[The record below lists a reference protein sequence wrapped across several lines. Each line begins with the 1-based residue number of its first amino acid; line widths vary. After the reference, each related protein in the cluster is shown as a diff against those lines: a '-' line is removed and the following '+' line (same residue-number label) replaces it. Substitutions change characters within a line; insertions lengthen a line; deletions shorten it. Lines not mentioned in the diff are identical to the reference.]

1 MSMNI
6 TSSVAALFVVLSCAA
21 CGGNTLDGG
30 SVGDR
35 SSPIA
40 AGQPDAA
47 TSTGEISPER
57 VAAAKAACDGPHGP
71 IDPTPT
77 FADVQPRLIGAWY
90 LCSEP
95 NVYYLT
101 KNIEFAAD
109 GTYYVLA
116 DDGAGGLKR
125 VYGLDAQGSW
135 PPPAGNEHTLWL
147 APGLYPDFEK
157 DPRRLRLTVATS
169 GFQNWYV
176 PL

>member
-6 TSSVAALFVVLSCAA
+6 TSSLCVLFAVVSCAA

-35 SSPIA
+35 ASPIA

-47 TSTGEISPER
+47 TSTGEISPAR
-57 VAAAKAACDGPHGP
+57 VAAAKAACDAAHGP
-71 IDPTPT
+71 ADPTPT
-77 FADVQPRLIGAWY
+77 FADVEPRLIGAWY

-95 NVYYLT
+95 NVYHLT

-109 GTYYVLA
+109 GKYYVLE
-116 DDGAGGLKR
+116 DDGGGGLKR
-125 VYGLDAQGSW
+125 TYGLDGEGTWTPSS
-135 PPPAGNEHTLWL
+135 PDTLWL
-147 APGLYPDFEK
+147 EPGLFPEFEK

-169 GFQNWYV
+169 GFENWYV